1 MALELITA
9 DQRLAEHANKT
20 SIVIAGRP
28 KVGKTS
34 LIHTLPADRTLF
46 VDLEAGMKSAQ
57 GSAVASVPI
66 RKFEDA
72 IDLACIIAGPDP
84 ASQVG
89 MYSEGHYQN
98 ALKVYGQFGFDR
110 HKIYFWDSIT
120 DLTRLA
126 MVWARVQP
134 EAFSEKTGKPDLRG
148 AYGAVGR
155 EVVRLLKH
163 VQHAAG
169 KDIIF
174 IGGLDHYW
182 NDYGQEVFELQTEG
196 QKTGSELP
204 FIVDQIITMSDFD
217 YDNASGSFIHSIGK
231 GRHRALCCKSPNP
244 WGLPAGDRSGNLDL
258 IEEPH
263 LGRLMDKINLPAK
276 AVTDRLR

>member
-9 DQRLAEHANKT
+9 DMRLAEHANKT
-20 SIVIAGRP
+20 TMVIAGRP

-57 GSAVASVPI
+57 GSAVASIPI

-72 IDLACIIAGPDP
+72 IDLACVISGPDP
-84 ASQVG
+84 ASITG
-89 MYSEGHYQN
+89 MYSEIHYNN
-98 ALKVYGQFGFDR
+98 AIKVYGGLGLDR
-110 HKIYFWDSIT
+110 YKIYFWDSIT

-163 VQHAAG
+163 VQHAPG

-182 NDYGQEVFELQTEG
+182 NDYGKEVYELQTEG

-217 YDNASGSFIHSIGK
+217 YVDGIGFTHNI
-231 GRHRALCCKSPNP
+231 GIGQHRAFCCRSPNP

-263 LGRLMDKINLPAK
+263 LGRLMDKINQPAK
-276 AVTDRLR
+276 AVIDRLR

>member
-1 MALELITA
+1 MALTLITA
-9 DQRLAEHANKT
+9 DMRLAEHANKT
-20 SIVIAGRP
+20 TMVIAGRA

-46 VDLEAGMKSAQ
+46 VDFEAGMKSAQ

-66 RKFEDA
+66 RTFEDA
-72 IDLACIIAGPDP
+72 VDLACVISGPDP
-84 ASQVG
+84 ASATG
-89 MYSEGHYQN
+89 MYSEIHYRN
-98 ALKVYGQFGFDR
+98 AMAVYGKFGFDQ
-110 HKIYFWDSIT
+110 HKIYFFDSIT

-126 MVWARVQP
+126 MVWAKVQP
-134 EAFSEKTGKPDLRG
+134 EAFSEKTGRPDLRG

-163 VQHAAG
+163 VQHAPG

-182 NDYGQEVFELQTEG
+182 NDYGKEIFELQTEG

-217 YDNASGSFIHSIGK
+217 YVEGTGFVHNIGIGK
-231 GRHRALCCKSPNP
+231 HRALCCKSPNP

-263 LGRLMDKINLPAK
+263 LGKLMEKINRPAK
-276 AVTDRLR
+276 AVIERFR